1 MHLLD
6 FGIIFIVLPTKDIFV
21 KDQKVSWNLLYGA
34 YVDRPPSLSNIK
46 MSGVGWDSN
55 VITGFLQAL
64 PAQVK
69 NTAYQGDQLLFAAL
83 RELKAL
89 PACLADIM
97 VLIYQ
102 ST

>member
-1 MHLLD
+1 MVHMLTGHRHFL
-6 FGIIFIVLPTKDIFV
+6 ILRCQV
-21 KDQKVSWNLLYGA
+21 
-34 YVDRPPSLSNIK
+34 
-46 MSGVGWDSN
+46 WDSN

-89 PACLADIM
+89 LACLADIM